1 MERKGN
7 YGKKNIKRKGNYGKE
22 TMERN
27 KGKKWKLQKNIWI
40 ENFNWRQSS
49 EEKHN

>member
-27 KGKKWKLQKNIWI
+27 KGKK
-40 ENFNWRQSS
+40 
-49 EEKHN
+49 